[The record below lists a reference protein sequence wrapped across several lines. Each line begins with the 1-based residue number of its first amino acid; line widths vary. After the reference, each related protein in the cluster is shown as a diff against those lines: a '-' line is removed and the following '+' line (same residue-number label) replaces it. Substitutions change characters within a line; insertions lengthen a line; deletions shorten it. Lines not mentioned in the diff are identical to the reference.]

1 MKISFF
7 GRLGDRIG
15 REVEVDLPASRCS
28 VAELRRHLAERFPAA
43 ADDLASRTVRA
54 CVDEAI
60 VPESYMI
67 GTGQR
72 VEFFP
77 PVSGG

>member
-15 REVEVDLPASRCS
+15 REIDVDLPGFGCS
-28 VAELRRHLAERFPAA
+28 VADLRRHLAELYPAA
-43 ADDLASRTVRA
+43 ADDLGARTVRA

-60 VPESYMI
+60 VPDTYTIEP
-67 GTGQR
+67 GQR

-77 PVSGG
+77 PLSGG